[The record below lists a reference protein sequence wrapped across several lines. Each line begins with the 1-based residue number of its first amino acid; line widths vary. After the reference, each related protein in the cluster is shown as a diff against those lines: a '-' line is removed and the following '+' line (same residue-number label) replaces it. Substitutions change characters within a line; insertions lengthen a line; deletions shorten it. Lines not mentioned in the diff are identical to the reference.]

1 VDLLFPVTKQ
11 NAKPVTNH
19 WLTLL
24 SLKNYVH
31 KERFLFDPKLLD
43 GFVYPVQFI
52 VVFAKFDPK
61 QVEEAVNLQ
70 PLCIT

>member
-1 VDLLFPVTKQ
+1 
-11 NAKPVTNH
+11 
-19 WLTLL
+19 
-24 SLKNYVH
+24 VH